1 MSTLEEIESAAD
13 ALSPEQKQQLLL
25 FLLRR
30 MRAEGVRLPEPR
42 AFSSEQV
49 RRWIEED
56 EEDLKHFNQG
66 K

>member
-30 MRAEGVRLPEPR
+30 MRAEGVQLPEPR

-49 RRWIEED
+49 RQWIEED
-56 EEDLKHFNQG
+56 EEELKHFNQG

>member
-49 RRWIEED
+49 RQWIEED